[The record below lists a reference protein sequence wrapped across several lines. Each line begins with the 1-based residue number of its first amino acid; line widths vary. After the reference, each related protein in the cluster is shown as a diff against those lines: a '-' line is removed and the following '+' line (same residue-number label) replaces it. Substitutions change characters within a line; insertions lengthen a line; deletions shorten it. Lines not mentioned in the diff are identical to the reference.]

1 MNIAEQHQ
9 QRTDMIKEI
18 VSKIPFNRR
27 HWTEEE
33 MAEKRQWFEDEISL
47 VYQLGKLHQWR
58 KNNGPTT

>member
-1 MNIAEQHQ
+1 
-9 QRTDMIKEI
+9 MIKEI